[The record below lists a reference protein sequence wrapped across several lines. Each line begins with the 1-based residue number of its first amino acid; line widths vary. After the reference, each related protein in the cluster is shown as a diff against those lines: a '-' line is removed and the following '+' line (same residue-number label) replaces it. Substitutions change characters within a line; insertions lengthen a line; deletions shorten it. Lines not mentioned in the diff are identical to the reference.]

1 MGILMSELV
10 TAYVALRDHGL
21 EPELP
26 ALPLQYVDYAAWQR
40 NYFASGELKA
50 QCDYWK
56 AQLAGVPLLLELP
69 TDFPRP
75 SQPSGR
81 GGSVD
86 FELSPA
92 VSASFI
98 ALSVSSGA
106 TAFMALLAAWQV
118 SISAC
123 TQPQSVLQPGVRELE
138 RDERHQH

>member
-1 MGILMSELV
+1 MSELV
-10 TAYVALRDHGL
+10 TAYVALRDGGS

-40 NYFASGELKA
+40 NYFASGELNA
-50 QCDYWK
+50 QCDYWR

-86 FELSPA
+86 FKLSPA
-92 VSASFI
+92 VTASFN
-98 ALSVSSGA
+98 ALSVSCGA

-118 SISAC
+118 CISASRC
-123 TQPQSVLQPGVRELE
+123 PQSLLQPGMQLLPCTLAR
-138 RDERHQH
+138 